1 MVMHKF
7 NELFPNGLDPP
18 VNWKSQVQ
26 IDVVKK
32 LAKELGISKDRDKT
46 QQLLKNLKI
55 KEEMKRKELKQPD
68 LILENI
74 RLKLGDVIL
83 DDDQKVLFNYG
94 RIWDGTIIHFVKL
107 QTT

>member
-18 VNWKSQVQ
+18 VNWRSQSQ
-26 IDVVKK
+26 IDIIKK
-32 LAKELGISKDRDKT
+32 LAQELGISKDRDKT

-55 KEEMKRKELKQPD
+55 KEEMKRKELRQPD

-74 RLKLGDVIL
+74 RLKLGDNIL
-83 DDDQKVLFNYG
+83 DDDQKALFNYG
-94 RIWDGTIIHFVKL
+94 RIRDGSIIQFVKV